1 MSLLELFCAVDDFCT
16 VMASAPEVPLWTP
29 RHWPCV
35 AIAHPPAKVF
45 GGIAARGKTSM
56 GWLYGFKLHLVA
68 NDCGELLACQL
79 TPGNIDDRQP
89 VPTLAKRLFG
99 KLFGDKGYIN
109 QQLVAQLL
117 NACTFPPPQSAQ
129 LCRQSVGTAGL
140 PTACNPRNRYCTC
153 IVRFCCRLLNQNSR
167 YQLQPEQR
175 QHRQQRPYR

>member
-1 MSLLELFCAVDDFCT
+1 MAVC
-16 VMASAPEVPLWTP
+16 
-29 RHWPCV
+29 RNQRIHQ
-35 AIAHPPAKVF
+35 HKVF
-45 GGIAARGKTSM
+45 AGIAARGKTSM

-129 LCRQSVGTAGL
+129 LCRQSVGQPDCLLPATQETVTAPASSGSVAGCL
-140 PTACNPRNRYCTC
+140 TRIHVTNYNPSNVN
-153 IVRFCCRLLNQNSR
+153 IVNNGHTVEVVYAPGSFFTLDG
-167 YQLQPEQR
+167 EQYDLKQFR
-175 QHRQQRPYR
+175 